1 MEAIMKVKDLIALL
15 QKEDPEADVIK
26 YKDGGTTATSS
37 IVGLSGT
44 PPNPLQGTQDQATIL
59 IE

>member
-1 MEAIMKVKDLIALL
+1 MKVKDLIALL
-15 QKEDPEADVIK
+15 QKEDPEAVVIK

-37 IVGLSGT
+37 IVGLSET